1 MPISTVSWTLV
12 YGVHFLSKHLS
23 HTRTVDEKNNFLNL
37 YINCNSLYSLYIS
50 VTMDQKFRHLY
61 IYTEISN
68 INETIYSSSTHIK
81 TAFELLRLVTT
92 RFGNQWCLLYNSWE
106 YRHTAKLFPHPC
118 TSTQCSKV
126 KATLVAPPAERKL
139 WFHQPRSKL
148 PFHVRIK

>member
-1 MPISTVSWTLV
+1 MVYIS
-12 YGVHFLSKHLS
+12 FLSTFLIQERLMK
-23 HTRTVDEKNNFLNL
+23 KIIFLNL

-61 IYTEISN
+61 ITEISN